1 MLVSRES
8 IRLYGGRLEEKGSYT
23 VFEEA
28 HKNTVEEIYTMK
40 ELRDNKQDSKFGLV
54 FSPSFT
60 PLERKSLIEGI
71 VQRGFAHTQEYPL
84 SSYICDYITGHP
96 YVIILFAEEDNL
108 YAECYKTDSK
118 QFMDAIQIDGAGK
131 DPRVDILA
139 EAIWKKLVAEATYLS
154 KESSWDAIREVAKS
168 FLASGKSEL
177 EDTIYLDGESHDFF
191 IRRRDADIDN
201 LTEYGSTHILSSLS
215 HFVNKNQLD
224 KNEVILAL
232 TGRLTNNSY
241 FHDLLNGFAS
251 DMKDINEEWEQ
262 AILSSVMNDLNGIN
276 FSTGDCAGID
286 GLPLRN
292 VKVSPSD
299 SSIFFNIT
307 FPKGVHAI
315 EVKRDGEVI
324 RTVTDT
330 QFRDTDLLPAHCYQY
345 GFILVFKD
353 ENGYEKRS
361 EECKLEVATTSLQL
375 PIPPTLHNKEDDNE
389 AVLSWNYPAQGTIRI
404 YHSNRP
410 FPQHENDVI
419 KDINSL
425 DYTALSSLGSSF
437 HVKKDFCGERF
448 FLPVI
453 IIDNMGIVGKQQVVT
468 SMMPPKGVR
477 IDSTEVNHVKVIWI
491 WDDIP
496 AIRIKWK
503 TEDGNEKWKDIP
515 SDGQKP
521 EFEIPMPGKSRNLTA
536 MVSALY
542 TQRGGT
548 LLESE
553 EITLKV
559 TLSAIKVNFVSAK
572 SEARF
577 FMHKDEYILTLQAE
591 GEPPC
596 DLYVLLEEG
605 RIPLDLTNFK
615 SYLTIHHEDLADG
628 TEKRFP
634 LHYHRQQKG
643 QPLFFRIIAADRSI
657 PLKIVPETQK
667 IK

>member
-23 VFEEA
+23 VFKEA
-28 HKNTVEEIYTMK
+28 HKNTMEEICAL
-40 ELRDNKQDSKFGLV
+40 EEFRENKLGTKFGLV

-60 PLERKSLIEGI
+60 PMERKDLVEGI
-71 VQRGFAHTQEYPL
+71 VQRGFAHTLEYQL
-84 SSYICDYITGHP
+84 SSYICDYIKGHP
-96 YVIILFAEEDNL
+96 YVIILSAEEDDL

-118 QFMDAIQIDGAGK
+118 QFMDAIQIEGAGK
-131 DPRVDILA
+131 DPRVDVLG
-139 EAIWKKLVAEATYLS
+139 EAIWKKLVAESTYLN
-154 KESSWDAIREVAKS
+154 KEDTWDAIREVAKS
-168 FLASGKSEL
+168 FLVSGKSEL
-177 EDTIYLDGESHDFF
+177 ESTIYLDGEDHDIF

-201 LTEYGSTHILSSLS
+201 LTEHGTVHILSSLS

-241 FHDLLNGFAS
+241 FHNLLNGFAS

-262 AILSSVMNDLNGIN
+262 AILSSAMNDLNGIN
-276 FSTGDCAGID
+276 FSTDDHAGID

-292 VKVSPSD
+292 IKVSPSD
-299 SSIFFNIT
+299 NSIFFNIA

-330 QFRDTDLLPAHCYQY
+330 QFRDTDLLPNHCYQY
-345 GFILVFKD
+345 GFTLVFKD

-375 PIPPTLHNKEDDNE
+375 PNPPTLHTEENDNE
-389 AVLSWNYPAQGTIRI
+389 AVLSWDYPAQGTFRI

-425 DYTALSSLGSSF
+425 DYTSLSSLDNRF

-453 IIDNMGIVGKQQVVT
+453 IVDNMGVVGEQQVVT
-468 SMMPPKGVR
+468 SMVPPKGVR

-491 WDDIP
+491 WDDVP
-496 AIRIKWK
+496 TIRIKWK
-503 TEDGNEKWKDIP
+503 TEDGNEKWKDIT
-515 SDGQKP
+515 SDGQEP
-521 EFEIPMPGKSRNLTA
+521 EFEIPISGKSRNFTV

-542 TQRGGT
+542 TKRDGT

-553 EITLKV
+553 EIMLKV
-559 TLSAIKVNFVSAK
+559 TLSAVKVNFVSAK

-577 FMHKDEYILTLQAE
+577 FMHKDEYTLTLQAE

-605 RIPLDLTNFK
+605 RIPLNLTNFK
-615 SYLTIHHEDLADG
+615 SYLTIHREDLADG
-628 TEKRFP
+628 TERRFP